1 MNPPFNPNRPCVLKS
16 SAAIAELLRADPVAT
31 GLVKEHLPVEEILRL
46 FDISE
51 SEMCEIMQIPVP
63 ADPCEDGATKD

>member
-1 MNPPFNPNRPCVLKS
+1 MNPPSKSVLKS
-16 SAAIAELLRADPVAT
+16 SAEIAELLRADPVAT

-51 SEMCEIMQIPVP
+51 SDMCEVMNIPVP
-63 ADPCEDGATKD
+63 ADPGEDGN

>member
-1 MNPPFNPNRPCVLKS
+1 MNPPSKSVLKS
-16 SAAIAELLRADPVAT
+16 SAEIADLLRADPVAT

-51 SEMCEIMQIPVP
+51 SDMCAVMNIPVP
-63 ADPCEDGATKD
+63 ADPCEDGN